1 MPYFIL
7 GCVEP
12 LPDERRGVVAAHAGG
27 LDWLSGARFETPP
40 PSPVRVTL
48 DAEGVML
55 PMFQH
60 PVPLFVDAMVSALFE
75 CGADNLEVYD
85 AALHD
90 PATGRDRTDYKA
102 VNVIGAV
109 RCADLKRSRYT
120 AYGAPVIDVDFDSL
134 VIDEARARGLKLFR
148 LAECVTGIVV
158 DESVRRHL
166 AAVPALRGLDFIPPE
181 AWIG

>member
-75 CGADNLEVYD
+75 CGADNLEQCRQQV
-85 AALHD
+85 A
-90 PATGRDRTDYKA
+90 G
-102 VNVIGAV
+102 V
-109 RCADLKRSRYT
+109 RELVADL
-120 AYGAPVIDVDFDSL
+120 AP
-134 VIDEARARGLKLFR
+134 
-148 LAECVTGIVV
+148 
-158 DESVRRHL
+158 RRD
-166 AAVPALRGLDFIPPE
+166 AFGP
-181 AWIG
+181 